1 MNQNTFYL
9 DKSTGTFADALA
21 AYGLAQVLDDVLT
34 NAGRHTHEVVLS
46 DQGTAYAL
54 TCTPAVDDAL
64 LDACAPFTV
73 APFLQTWDKQAQALK
88 PLPKGMAKIAAL
100 VVDYEAE
107 KQRRAEFFEALK
119 QLSAEARLAYFR
131 ESDAPDRARL
141 NEPHHHW
148 DIFRAINPGALAGY
162 NKLVELWWE
171 AREPQT
177 FRALLGVLLR
187 LVARTPNDVTGAE
200 AAWAEVVKARGLAK
214 ATATALQVYNPH
226 QGKGQN
232 RAKADKLTMGNVDG
246 FWLLEYLKAVGLYA
260 AGMPKT
266 LRGGSKDSKTYVLSP
281 RKLALDKHAAIMQ
294 EFRKAMAAAETAVRS
309 DVLAALR
316 YTRVFLNHCEQ
327 HQEEDLYAQMMG
339 GHGPRDFVS
348 GFETAFYKNLGNSSA
363 TMNIAFIALPG
374 WVRIETPEDVA
385 LFADAR
391 EGILAEHEAI
401 VRQFDESHSDDFR
414 LLAAYRDFVSGDD
427 LWPFFEFTTAYAGY
441 IIGQRER
448 GQHRVRQFTT
458 TNLRRLFVN
467 IEPKLRKI
475 LDTPGFVNIAYAI
488 RQSTVTAQYRR
499 KQQNDRRYDVR
510 YGLNQEL
517 ARKANYPQD
526 FVAALSEFLHK
537 YNAENA
543 QVMENRPGPYRK
555 SVKTTDID
563 DIVGLVDEFGAPLIC
578 QLLIAYG
585 YARTPREEQSPLDG
599 APEPDGVE
607 DEALGEEENEEEAE

>member
-21 AYGLAQVLDDVLT
+21 AYGLARVLDYVLA
-34 NAGRHTHEVVLS
+34 NAGHNSREVTLT

-54 TCTPAVDDAL
+54 TCTPAIDAAV
-64 LDACAPFTV
+64 LDGCEPFTV
-73 APFLQTWDKQAQALK
+73 APFLQTWDKKAKALK
-88 PLPKGMAKIAAL
+88 PLPGGMAKVAAL

-107 KQRRAEFFEALK
+107 KQRRTEFFEALK
-119 QLSAEARLAYFR
+119 QLSAEARKAYFR
-131 ESDAPDRARL
+131 QSDAPERAQI

-171 AREPQT
+171 AREPET
-177 FRALLGVLLR
+177 FRELLGVLL
-187 LVARTPNDVTGAE
+187 AMTAQTPNDVAGAA
-200 AAWAEVVKARGLAK
+200 AAWAAVIKARGLTKAK
-214 ATATALQVYNPH
+214 ATALQVYNPH

-232 RAKADKLTMGNVDG
+232 RAKADKLTMGNVDN
-246 FWLLEYLKAVGLYA
+246 FWLLEYLKAVGLYE

-266 LRGGSKDSKTYVLSP
+266 LRGGSKDSKTYVLAP
-281 RKLALDKHAAIMQ
+281 HNLALDQHAAIMQ
-294 EFRKAMAAAETAVRS
+294 DFRKAMAAAETAVRS

-316 YTRVFLNHCEQ
+316 YTRVFLNYCEQ
-327 HQEEDLYAQMMG
+327 HQAEDLYAQLLG
-339 GHGPRDFVS
+339 GRGPRDFVS
-348 GFETAFYKNLGNSSA
+348 GFETAFYKNLGNSAA

-374 WVRIETPEDVA
+374 WIKIQTPEDIA
-385 LFADAR
+385 AFTDDPG
-391 EGILAEHEAI
+391 GIITEHEAI
-401 VRQFDESHSDDFR
+401 ARQFEESHSDDFR
-414 LLAAYRDFVSGDD
+414 LLVAYRDFISGDD
-427 LWPFFEFTTAYAGY
+427 LWPFFDFTTAYAGY

-448 GQHRVRQFTT
+448 GLRPVRQFTT

-467 IEPKLRKI
+467 VEPKLSTI
-475 LDTPGFVNIAYAI
+475 LDTPGFKNIAYAI

-499 KQQNDRRYDVR
+499 KQQGDRRYDVR

-526 FVAALSEFLHK
+526 FIAALSEFLHK

-543 QVMENRPGPYRK
+543 QVMENRAGPYRK
-555 SVKTTDID
+555 SIKTTDID
-563 DIVGLVDEFGAPLIC
+563 DVVALVDAFGAPLIC

-585 YARTPREEQSPLDG
+585 YARTPREEQPANAASEG
-599 APEPDGVE
+599 APDNGDDEIPDEE
-607 DEALGEEENEEEAE
+607 DDELV